1 MNIAYI
7 DFMKINTIHFH
18 TNHCGDG
25 NIILPTITIS
35 QDNKNKNNKKQEN
48 FEGNMQYT

>member
-7 DFMKINTIHFH
+7 DLTKINTIHFH

-25 NIILPTITIS
+25 NIILPTITIC
-35 QDNKNKNNKKQEN
+35 QDNKNNKKQEN

>member
-7 DFMKINTIHFH
+7 DLTKINTIHFH

-35 QDNKNKNNKKQEN
+35 QDNKNNKKQEN